1 MKIPYLAIFRLKLEK
16 TITRLDFSTFNL
28 SKCNI
33 SCKRNFFKCRP
44 KLYYLGLFVRELGRA
59 TLLWYFTPSPIFLN
73 RKFQTKIKILK
84 FGTNIALIGY
94 FRLEFQKSNIL
105 FVISFREFVSRQ
117 SFIQNKKTLN
127 LSPKAPYLGIFGLQF
142 NKNYCKIFKQHSQIC
157 ENKVSSKTKKIF
169 FRPKMLYLPLW
180 AGMLKN
186 YCHICNQRPPIYLM
200 AKFRA
205 KMRILKF
212 GFKNALFGCF
222 G

>member
-1 MKIPYLAIFRLKLEK
+1 MKKPLPDLTSAPSICQNVILLAKE
-16 TITRLDFSTFNL
+16 TFLNVG
-28 SKCNI
+28 
-33 SCKRNFFKCRP
+33 P
-44 KLYYLGLFVRELGRA
+44 KLYYLGLFVLELGRA
-59 TLLWYFTPSPIFLN
+59 TLLWYFTSSPIFLN

-105 FVISFREFVSRQ
+105 FVISFREFISRQ

-186 YCHICNQRPPIYLM
+186 YCDICNQRPPIYLM

>member
-1 MKIPYLAIFRLKLEK
+1 MKKPLPDLTSAPSICQNVILLAKE
-16 TITRLDFSTFNL
+16 TFLNVG
-28 SKCNI
+28 
-33 SCKRNFFKCRP
+33 P
-44 KLYYLGLFVRELGRA
+44 KLYYLGLFVLELGRA
-59 TLLWYFTPSPIFLN
+59 TLLWYFTSSPIFLN

-169 FRPKMLYLPLW
+169 FGPKMLYFRLW

-186 YCHICNQRPPIYLM
+186 YCHICNQRPPIYLIS
-200 AKFRA
+200 KFCA
-205 KMRILKF
+205 KMRTLKF

>member
-1 MKIPYLAIFRLKLEK
+1 MTSAPSICQNVIFLAKE
-16 TITRLDFSTFNL
+16 TFLNVG
-28 SKCNI
+28 
-33 SCKRNFFKCRP
+33 P
-44 KLYYLGLFVRELGRA
+44 KLYYLGLFVLELGRA
-59 TLLWYFTPSPIFLN
+59 TLLWYFTSSPIFLN
-73 RKFQTKIKILK
+73 RKFQTKIKILKFGTKIKILK

-105 FVISFREFVSRQ
+105 FVISFREFVIRQ

-205 KMRILKF
+205 KMRILK